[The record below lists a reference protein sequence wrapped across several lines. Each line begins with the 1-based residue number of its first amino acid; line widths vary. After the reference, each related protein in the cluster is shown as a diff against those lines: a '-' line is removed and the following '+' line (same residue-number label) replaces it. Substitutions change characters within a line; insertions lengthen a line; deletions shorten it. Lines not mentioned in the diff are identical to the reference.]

1 MSVRLSVCLSV
12 CLSGRGGDV
21 GVLSGRIAILGV
33 YAGVVLS
40 VNACVIVRLGEF
52 VCACVCVM
60 SVNACVIVCLSV
72 YLSRVCVC
80 FECECVA

>member
-1 MSVRLSVCLSV
+1 MSLWEGW
-12 CLSGRGGDV
+12 GRGRFV
-21 GVLSGRIAILGV
+21 WPNSHFGRV

-52 VCACVCVM
+52 VYACVCVM
-60 SVNACVIVCLSV
+60 SMNACVIVRLSV